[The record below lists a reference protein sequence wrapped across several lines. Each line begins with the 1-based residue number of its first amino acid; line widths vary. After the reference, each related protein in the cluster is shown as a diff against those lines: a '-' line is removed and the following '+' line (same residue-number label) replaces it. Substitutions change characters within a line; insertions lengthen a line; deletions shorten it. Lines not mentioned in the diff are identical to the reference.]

1 MLFLVFQFIDLLLY
15 IIIVVFCLFIPR
27 FKLEGLLVMVES
39 IGPIAQLFVV
49 TFLSVA
55 AFIERVPK
63 VVMTPALQTRIGR
76 EQRLAKRLQRLAVI
90 L

>member
-1 MLFLVFQFIDLLLY
+1 
-15 IIIVVFCLFIPR
+15 
-27 FKLEGLLVMVES
+27 MVES

-55 AFIERVPK
+55 TFIERVPK